1 MRNDEIAEAQKLEA
15 IELRKKQEI
24 ERKKAQMKLKKQEMI
39 DAHQKLTSWGIAKD
53 VLKPIKDDTVNLLNK
68 QGVMHG
74 EKEHNLVSVI
84 HPWLIDTVSDILKGE
99 NTHESTIDDTIVEMF
114 ERDRDNHA
122 ADILSEAD
130 RIKEKWADESW
141 AEKKWIEDKLKRKAD
156 RAARRKAAELQKLK
170 NEMEKLFIEP
180 GTEAEFV
187 LGCELAE
194 VHGNHTGNPIM
205 GAVGGPLGQI
215 FIVLSVFKSLN
226 IEGTDKF
233 WKKRQLLSFLC
244 AYVA

>member
-1 MRNDEIAEAQKLEA
+1 
-15 IELRKKQEI
+15 
-24 ERKKAQMKLKKQEMI
+24 
-39 DAHQKLTSWGIAKD
+39 
-53 VLKPIKDDTVNLLNK
+53 
-68 QGVMHG
+68 
-74 EKEHNLVSVI
+74 
-84 HPWLIDTVSDILKGE
+84 
-99 NTHESTIDDTIVEMF
+99 
-114 ERDRDNHA
+114 
-122 ADILSEAD
+122 
-130 RIKEKWADESW
+130 
-141 AEKKWIEDKLKRKAD
+141 
-156 RAARRKAAELQKLK
+156 
-170 NEMEKLFIEP
+170 MEKLFIEP

-244 AYVA
+244 AYVAQQTKAEIFTFMFDKWSEEWMEKHEIKFEDFFKKIKGAISQEFREIIKDREEGMMNRYI